1 MVKQYNLYCNMSPFD
16 TNNEAQYGNTGGGW
30 IRMEYKKKK
39 IKDNA
44 TDARMKTF
52 HALLLFPSVW
62 SPSL

>member
-39 IKDNA
+39 MKDNA

-52 HALLLFPSVW
+52 HALVIP
-62 SPSL
+62 